1 MWAIDYK
8 IEQALANFKMFPS
21 FFLLLL
27 LLLLLFFFFH
37 VNLYAKEPAILV
49 GQEPTI
55 MSEIIGFFFLLG

>member
-27 LLLLLFFFFH
+27 LLLLFFFFH
-37 VNLYAKEPAILV
+37 VNLYGKEPAILV

-55 MSEIIGFFFLLG
+55 MSEIIGFFCLLG

>member
-21 FFLLLL
+21 FLLLL
-27 LLLLLFFFFH
+27 LLLLLFFFH
-37 VNLYAKEPAILV
+37 VNLYAKEPTILV

-55 MSEIIGFFFLLG
+55 MPEIIGFFCLLG

>member
-8 IEQALANFKMFPS
+8 IEQDLANFKMFPS
-21 FFLLLL
+21 FF
-27 LLLLLFFFFH
+27 LLLFFFFH

-55 MSEIIGFFFLLG
+55 MSEIIGFFCLLG